1 MPSFSVSNILTK
13 AEVSRSAELEDAI
26 SKYLTKSR
34 GDDQWVDDASSVFME
49 TTFGREPNKR
59 GSRKEHH
66 TCPATPNKKGVTDA
80 RQSPCT

>member
-49 TTFGREPNKR
+49 TTFWPAIMDL
-59 GSRKEHH
+59 GSIGIKI
-66 TCPATPNKKGVTDA
+66 
-80 RQSPCT
+80 

>member
-49 TTFGREPNKR
+49 TTFWPAIDH
-59 GSRKEHH
+59 GSWVNRDKDLECVRVFV
-66 TCPATPNKKGVTDA
+66 CPRPKIVHLN
-80 RQSPCT
+80 